1 MYVQMELM
9 ELQADSD
16 LKEKS
21 SDAEMLILCAY
32 FMCKSISKRVSLL
45 LPDTRCL
52 AAYMRVNT
60 VFCYSS
66 EKQFREDQD

>member
-1 MYVQMELM
+1 MELM
-9 ELQADSD
+9 ELQADSE

-21 SDAEMLILCAY
+21 SDAEMLTLHLL
-32 FMCKSISKRVSLL
+32 MCKSISKRFSQL
-45 LPDTRCL
+45 LPDKRCL
-52 AAYMRVNT
+52 AAYMRVNI